1 MTAVQGWMESEGV
14 AWGCQGGGVC
24 ILRIADLCLDV
35 ALPSHGAS
43 SAPEGSLLLWFGGD
57 GGLIRP

>member
-1 MTAVQGWMESEGV
+1 MV
-14 AWGCQGGGVC
+14 WGCQGGGVC

-57 GGLIRP
+57 G